1 MVARILSKAGKK
13 GLEAILKQNP
23 SMSKTEATKEL
34 NKVLRGAAGSKPKPK
49 PKPKPKAKAKA
60 TGTGLSKP
68 TVEKNKNKSKYEAN
82 MAKMG
87 GGQKVGS
94 DAGRKTA
101 MKGRELQD
109 AWQGLTKGDQRYER
123 TLGKKSKFYSI
134 IKKLDAKP
142 KRKPLTGPNTSGT
155 KAPID
160 TSNFGDVSK
169 AGRLKAGGKV
179 MKRKAGGSL
188 KNVPA
193 DNKGLA
199 KLPTK
204 VRNDMGYAKGGGKV
218 MKYKKGGMV
227 YMKNGGVVKASK
239 DGDDLV
245 SSCYD

>member
-1 MVARILSKAGKK
+1 MVARILGKAGKK

-49 PKPKPKAKAKA
+49 PKAKA

-134 IKKLDAKP
+134 IQKLDAKP

-155 KAPID
+155 KGD

-179 MKRKAGGSL
+179 MKRMGGGPL
-188 KNVPA
+188 KDVPA
-193 DNKGLA
+193 ANKGLA

-218 MKYKKGGMV
+218 MKYKKGGIV
-227 YMKNGGVVKASK
+227 YMKGGGIIKANSGGQDIVDSGYTK
-239 DGDDLV
+239 V
-245 SSCYD
+245 

>member
-1 MVARILSKAGKK
+1 MVSRLFTKGASGVAKK
-13 GLEAILKQNP
+13 LL
-23 SMSKTEATKEL
+23 
-34 NKVLRGAAGSKPKPK
+34 KPKPK
-49 PKPKPKAKAKA
+49 TKATTA

-68 TVEKNKNKSKYEAN
+68 TVKKNKNKREYEAN

-134 IKKLDAKP
+134 IKKLDTKP
-142 KRKPLTGPNTSGT
+142 KRKPTSET
-155 KAPID
+155 PID

-179 MKRKAGGSL
+179 MKRKAGGKVSDTENA
-188 KNVPA
+188 KPKDKPTPPIDKGAVERGNRMSKMEA
-193 DNKGLA
+193 DSAKAMNNK
-199 KLPTK
+199 
-204 VRNDMGYAKGGGKV
+204 MGGGQV

-227 YMKNGGVVKASK
+227 YKKHGGVVKAASG
-239 DGDDLV
+239 GDSLIA
-245 SSCYD
+245 SCYD